1 MIFWLCHS
9 GYVVQSPI
17 RIRSEQLKK
26 KKKKSNKMMII
37 IGKTL
42 NAKAEN
48 GNAQTEKCKW

>member
-42 NAKAEN
+42 NATAEN
-48 GNAQTEKCKW
+48 GNAQTEKL

>member
-26 KKKKSNKMMII
+26 KKIIIKWWLI

-42 NAKAEN
+42 NATAEN
-48 GNAQTEKCKW
+48 GNAQTEKL